1 MSEAEK
7 NLKESDGGQV
17 RQQLVTS
24 QRRCVIA
31 TVADTSTL
39 RLLLYT
45 DNSVQER
52 RQAGRGVQQ
61 HLRGHI
67 LPGHLALQER
77 IGECHLPHLPGHLA
91 LHERIGECRL
101 THGAVDCE
109 VFWGNYLLFKAVG
122 CYARIRRDRI
132 ISVPIVA
139 FLPMHRTCMFA
150 LCLQV
155 TVNVGPNFKHPPAE
169 FKFRPV
175 R

>member
-1 MSEAEK
+1 MLCLQPLVKFKSHLYYEDKDQVSEAEK

-61 HLRGHI
+61 HLRGHL
-67 LPGHLALQER
+67 LPGHLALQ
-77 IGECHLPHLPGHLA
+77 
-91 LHERIGECRL
+91 ERIGECRL

-109 VFWGNYLLFKAVG
+109 VFGETVYRFRVLCKA
-122 CYARIRRDRI
+122 
-132 ISVPIVA
+132 S
-139 FLPMHRTCMFA
+139 
-150 LCLQV
+150 
-155 TVNVGPNFKHPPAE
+155 
-169 FKFRPV
+169 
-175 R
+175 

>member
-1 MSEAEK
+1 MLCLQPLVKFKSHLYYEDKDQVSEAEK

-61 HLRGHI
+61 HLRGHL

-77 IGECHLPHLPGHLA
+77 IGECHLPHVPGHRA
-91 LHERIGECRL
+91 LHERIGGCRL
-101 THGAVDCE
+101 MAQLTVKFFGE
-109 VFWGNYLLFKAVG
+109 L
-122 CYARIRRDRI
+122 
-132 ISVPIVA
+132 SIV
-139 FLPMHRTCMFA
+139 
-150 LCLQV
+150 
-155 TVNVGPNFKHPPAE
+155 
-169 FKFRPV
+169 
-175 R
+175 